1 MYFLISILLI
11 PVIVFLVVVLFA
23 LLFAWAWVRKTWY
36 SITGK
41 KPREGFQSTSYNNT
55 HANANTHAK
64 EENASQQ
71 KNKIFSKNDGE
82 YVDFE
87 IVE

>member
-41 KPREGFQSTSYNNT
+41 QPKEGFQSSSYNNT
-55 HANANTHAK
+55 HAK
-64 EENASQQ
+64 EEKASQQ